1 MAQPSS
7 TAIKARIIEYMNG
20 DRKDCLEDYLRFY
33 NKIACTPKSA
43 KLIDFDLDH
52 MKIEYTDAQGN
63 SQTSTVKIDP
73 PMQSLADSR
82 SKMVAMAEEA
92 TGKSFHTPE
101 SATPRLTPKTVGWT
115 PPEFEGYVLLATTA
129 FGVWSLAYEYPLSAR
144 GPLARVLPGLVVE
157 YARRYREQLFA
168 GMIGIHLIE
177 VFITVKKC
185 LENGVGFLILLV
197 WSVNTLLEGYPTI
210 KRLNKAIKKR

>member
-1 MAQPSS
+1 MAQPSP
-7 TAIKARIIEYMNG
+7 AGIKERIIAYMNG

-33 NKIACTPKSA
+33 NKITCTPKSA

-52 MKIEYTDAQGN
+52 MKIEYSDAQGN
-63 SQTSTVKIDP
+63 IQTSTVKIDP

-92 TGKSFHTPE
+92 TGKSFHAPE
-101 SATPRLTPKTVGWT
+101 SATRPLTPKTLGWT

-129 FGVWSLAYEYPLSAR
+129 FGVWSLGSEYPLSVR

-177 VFITVKKC
+177 ALITVRKC
-185 LENGVGFLILLV
+185 LENGAGILMLLV
-197 WSVNTLLEGYPTI
+197 WSVNTLLEGYPSI